1 MKKKILF
8 LLLAFPFTLT
18 HAHAQ
23 QPNGEDTIQVYE
35 FKVLDGFSEA
45 MIEGAHVSIY
55 EADSTTLLV
64 DSMKYESKKLMMGY
78 FYREVPKRKAYV
90 YRIEREGYPTT
101 WHYCKVK
108 MPRGVTLFTPKP
120 VYLSLIHI

>member
-18 HAHAQ
+18 HAYAQ
-23 QPNGEDTIQVYE
+23 QPNGEDTIQVYK

-45 MIEGAHVSIY
+45 MIEGEHVSIY

-90 YRIEREGYPTT
+90 YRIEREGYPKPGIT
-101 WHYCKVK
+101 VK
-108 MPRGVTLFTPKP
+108 
-120 VYLSLIHI
+120 

>member
-23 QPNGEDTIQVYE
+23 QPNGEDTIQVYK

-78 FYREVPKRKAYV
+78 FIAKYPKGRLMSIALNAKD
-90 YRIEREGYPTT
+90 IPQPGIT
-101 WHYCKVK
+101 VK
-108 MPRGVTLFTPKP
+108 
-120 VYLSLIHI
+120 